1 MTSTATRSRTAVRP
15 ALAPAG
21 DPATRFTVGAVS
33 PLTEAQRELAAAL
46 ADDRPVRIRPA
57 GRPAPAAPPQPRRTG
72 TRITRRGRLVV
83 LVAIAMLLL
92 VATSIGRVSLD
103 AATDAEAPLPTRQIT
118 VHEGDTLW
126 TIAARVAPQ
135 ADRREAI
142 EQLRRLNDLSGS
154 GLVVGQAL
162 TVPA

>member
-1 MTSTATRSRTAVRP
+1 MTSTATFARPVARPAVDPVARLVGDGVRP
-15 ALAPAG
+15 
-21 DPATRFTVGAVS
+21 
-33 PLTEAQRELAAAL
+33 LTPHQLAAA
-46 ADDRPVRIRPA
+46 AAQAHGPIAMPQPA
-57 GRPAPAAPPQPRRTG
+57 VTAAPRPQPR
-72 TRITRRGRLVV
+72 TRITRRGRLAV
-83 LVAIAMLLL
+83 LTAVALLL
-92 VATSIGRVSLD
+92 LIATSLGRVSLT
-103 AATDAEAPLPTRQIT
+103 AATDAEAPMPTRQIT

-154 GLVVGQAL
+154 GLVAGQAL

>member
-1 MTSTATRSRTAVRP
+1 MTSTATFARPVARPAVDPVARLVVDGVRP
-15 ALAPAG
+15 LTPHQLAA
-21 DPATRFTVGAVS
+21 
-33 PLTEAQRELAAAL
+33 AAAL
-46 ADDRPVRIRPA
+46 AHGPRQTPE
-57 GRPAPAAPPQPRRTG
+57 PQPECAAGPKR
-72 TRITRRGRLVV
+72 TRITRRGRLV
-83 LVAIAMLLL
+83 LLTAVALLL
-92 VATSIGRVSLD
+92 LIATSLGRVSLT

-154 GLVVGQAL
+154 GLVAGQAL